1 MRNVHPVRRTAPTSF
16 APKSV
21 TPTDLVT
28 LAVEAAVDQ
37 RGIDVVA
44 LDVRDECSFADYF
57 VIISGTSNRH
67 VKGLADKIAARLAA
81 VGERPFHIT
90 GSDSCEWIVLDYG
103 NVVVHVLYEPSRQY
117 YGLDQFWRERG
128 SVIPPSPELANELR
142 QLRTGMFG

>member
-1 MRNVHPVRRTAPTSF
+1 M
-16 APKSV
+16 
-21 TPTDLVT
+21 
-28 LAVEAAVDQ
+28 AVEAAVDQ

-44 LDVRDECSFADYF
+44 LDVRPEFHPGEGFRAGSGCSFADYF

-67 VKGLADKIAARLAA
+67 VKGIADKIEARLSA
-81 VGERPFHIT
+81 VGEKPFHVT
-90 GSDSCEWIVLDYG
+90 GLDTCEWVVLDYG
-103 NVVVHVLYEPSRQY
+103 NLVVHVFYEPSRQY